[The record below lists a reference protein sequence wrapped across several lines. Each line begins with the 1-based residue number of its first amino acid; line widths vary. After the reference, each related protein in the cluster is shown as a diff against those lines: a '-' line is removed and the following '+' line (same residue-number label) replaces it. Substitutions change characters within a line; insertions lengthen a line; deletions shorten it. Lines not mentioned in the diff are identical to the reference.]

1 MNPATKALQY
11 QLYRFETCLGEGENQ
26 FVPVKGTDYTVK
38 IEVYEGETL
47 KYESD
52 AVSGFTCPMDP
63 IVPTP
68 VNPPVDTGDA
78 TALIVV
84 LSLVAMIGT
93 ALVVSKKV
101 LAK

>member
-1 MNPATKALQY
+1 M
-11 QLYRFETCLGEGENQ
+11 GEGENQ

-63 IVPTP
+63 IVPAVVTP
-68 VNPPVDTGDA
+68 PTGDT
-78 TALIVV
+78 TAVIVV
-84 LSLVAMIGT
+84 LAVVAMIGT